1 MERFGAP
8 RIASQTGKREHVGHD
23 FHRRLIARHDLR
35 RVELE
40 VGRGDLRLEAA
51 PVLSRLRHG
60 FEVESLPGQLGIG
73 GRGRGDFGPLDDV
86 VAPDRD
92 VGLGLEATGGE
103 GPHEGLLLGLGR
115 HQRRNQAVGDDLP
128 WHHRREQRQ
137 HRAAITSSHHRTAR
151 PHRPHRPHPAHLELT
166 LPLCRAARGSPPS
179 HVGWVGA
186 LAPLLLLFVFVLV
199 VFLRHLRLLHHHPLI
214 GILGNGDHRP
224 AWPDPE
230 IDHREH
236 FRSRPLCLFVGDR
249 RVEDPRRRRRGDD
262 VLAPRLDLLGEA
274 RPLRRLCWGAL
285 GVADVLHCPPGHLDD
300 HRGKLVALRLLGPHG
315 VDAAPN
321 EGAGQRPK

>member
-8 RIASQTGKREHVGHD
+8 RIASQTGQREDVGDD
-23 FHRRLIARHDLR
+23 FHRRLIPRNDLR

-51 PVLSRLRHG
+51 PVLGRLRHG

-73 GRGRGDFGPLDDV
+73 GRARGDFGPLNDV

-92 VGLGLEATGGE
+92 VGLGLEATEGE

-115 HQRRNQAVGDDLP
+115 HQRRDEAVGDDLP
-128 WHHRREQRQ
+128 RHDRRGEWL
-137 HRAAITSSHHRTAR
+137 HRAAITPSHHRTT
-151 PHRPHRPHPAHLELT
+151 RPHRPHPTRLKLT
-166 LPLCRAARGSPPS
+166 LPLRQAARGSPPS
-179 HVGWVGA
+179 HVGLVGA
-186 LAPLLLLFVFVLV
+186 LGPLLLLLVFILV

-214 GILGNGDHRP
+214 GILGDGDHRP
-224 AWPDPE
+224 ARPDTE

-236 FRSRPLCLFVGDR
+236 FRSRPLCLFVGNR

-262 VLAPRLDLLGEA
+262 VFAPRLDLLGEA

-285 GVADVLHCPPGHLDD
+285 GVADVLHRPPGHLDD
-300 HRGKLVALRLLGPHG
+300 HRGKLLALRLL
-315 VDAAPN
+315 
-321 EGAGQRPK
+321 